1 MEQHSMSFTME
12 MPNRQMLTFAKVGGT
27 LEIILNDKTMTVL
40 DKDEFKWLIAK
51 LRELHRSA

>member
-1 MEQHSMSFTME
+1 MSFTME
-12 MPNRQMLTFAKVGGT
+12 MPPQRQMLTFAKVGGT

-40 DKDEFKWLIAK
+40 DKDEFEWLIAK